1 MCTKQY
7 FKNNYLLKYFSDLI
21 QKIQKE
27 RQEKQ
32 EKEEEEKKE
41 KQRQEAEEMIRK
53 MHENTDVFD
62 ERTAVTEQG
71 ETKVSS
77 NESTSQVPE
86 VVGETVEVDAEASS
100 NATSTDK
107 TTKTSAST
115 SSSEDIDEEMV
126 EGEEKIGKD
135 GETLQNFVILNLV
148 EKKIV
153 SSIFKKRNIFFKS
166 RFR

>member
-1 MCTKQY
+1 M
-7 FKNNYLLKYFSDLI
+7 KYFVDLI

-53 MHENTDVFD
+53 MHENTDVLD
-62 ERTAVTEQG
+62 TSSVERNTAVTEQDG
-71 ETKVSS
+71 TKISG
-77 NESTSQVPE
+77 NESTPATQVPE

-100 NATSTDK
+100 TATNTDKAMKTST
-107 TTKTSAST
+107 ST
-115 SSSEDIDEEMV
+115 SSSEDVDEETL

-135 GETLQNFVILNLV
+135 GEILS
-148 EKKIV
+148 E
-153 SSIFKKRNIFFKS
+153 FRNIEFFVNGKKKCPLYLI
-166 RFR
+166 FRIYMMDT

>member
-1 MCTKQY
+1 MKC
-7 FKNNYLLKYFSDLI
+7 FVDLV

-53 MHENTDVFD
+53 MHENTDALD
-62 ERTAVTEQG
+62 DRTTVMTEQG

-77 NESTSQVPE
+77 NESTPATQVPE

-100 NATSTDK
+100 TTTNTDK

-115 SSSEDIDEEMV
+115 SSSEDVDEETL

-135 GETLQNFVILNLV
+135 GEIL
-148 EKKIV
+148 
-153 SSIFKKRNIFFKS
+153 
-166 RFR
+166 

>member
-1 MCTKQY
+1 
-7 FKNNYLLKYFSDLI
+7 LKYFLDLV

-62 ERTAVTEQG
+62 ERTVVMEQD

-86 VVGETVEVDAEASS
+86 VVGETVEVDAEAS

-135 GETLQNFVILNLV
+135 GKTLQ
-148 EKKIV
+148 
-153 SSIFKKRNIFFKS
+153 
-166 RFR
+166 